1 MIAYSNTAPESRGT
15 RHTGEGSRCDAF
27 CIRLRYN
34 DDVFTLSN
42 GPIMSQK
49 FPYSEQNLPPASLI
63 KRLMAML
70 YDLMLCFALVMVVA
84 GLYTGLHQLMIN
96 SGLIGY
102 DRYARMLEE
111 DGAIGHDPVLFILLF
126 CSVWGFFGFFW
137 RRTGQTLGMQVWNIR
152 VQNDDG
158 TPVTWL
164 QAFMRMLLGIASWL
178 PFGLGYLWQI
188 VDKDSKTW
196 TDRFSDSV
204 TVAVPRPTS
213 RHREKD

>member
-1 MIAYSNTAPESRGT
+1 MAKKTEKVLLSLEEQAALPRAGLL
-15 RHTGEGSRCDAF
+15 R
-27 CIRLRYN
+27 RLAA
-34 DDVFTLSN
+34 L
-42 GPIMSQK
+42 
-49 FPYSEQNLPPASLI
+49 
-63 KRLMAML
+63 L
-70 YDLMLCFALVMVVA
+70 YDMFLVAAIWICLGFV
-84 GLYTGLHQLMIN
+84 LQLLF
-96 SGLIGY
+96 GETTKLV
-102 DRYARMLEE
+102 
-111 DGAIGHDPVLFILLF
+111 DGELQTNPVLSSLYFLMMISSAAYF
-126 CSVWGFFGFFW
+126 YIWFW